1 MDCGFDVASAAEMY
15 MINKTRIST
24 DKIIFANPIKDID
37 HIQSA
42 KKYGIKLMTFDASD
56 ELVKI
61 KKHYPNAEVVLRIA
75 VLNTTARWNL
85 SLKFG
90 AIFEEIPTI
99 F

>member
-1 MDCGFDVASAAEMY
+1 
-15 MINKTRIST
+15 
-24 DKIIFANPIKDID
+24 
-37 HIQSA
+37 
-42 KKYGIKLMTFDASD
+42 MTFDDSE